1 MLQCKQS
8 EAPSMG
14 QGNGKKNQSK
24 KPNVVPCGGCGA
36 PVTSNVPVNRCVHCA
51 SKDERYPK
59 EK

>member
-1 MLQCKQS
+1 
-8 EAPSMG
+8 MG